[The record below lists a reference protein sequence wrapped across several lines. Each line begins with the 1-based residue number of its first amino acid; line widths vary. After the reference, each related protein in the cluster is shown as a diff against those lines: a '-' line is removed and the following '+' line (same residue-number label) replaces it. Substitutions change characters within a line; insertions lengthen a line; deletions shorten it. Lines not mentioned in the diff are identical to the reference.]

1 MNLYRPSIYQNDGL
15 YEYFSEKKN
24 VLGHDNIFDVT
35 NYVMTF
41 FSFFSKG
48 DWFQIE

>member
-1 MNLYRPSIYQNDGL
+1 MTGFMNTFQ
-15 YEYFSEKKN
+15 KKN
-24 VLGHDNIFDVT
+24 VLGHDIIFDVT